1 MDFRKSRAPKGEWQQ
16 LAKEVQGEQLPINKE
31 RMQRRMSVKLTEH
44 EAESAPPL
52 PSNAAK
58 IVQAHQPE
66 GRERSRTVK
75 REETLANLFSKP
87 NFSVESF
94 INGQLGNASASKI
107 SDFSSHLEGL
117 SDEVHQDMKAT
128 VNKSYREI
136 IKVNADV
143 VDTETRL
150 KQLKTCLK
158 NINETV
164 SQLKE
169 VAERRIEM
177 EEKTKHESR
186 SAARSNM
193 EKRKDRS
200 SVLLVEQMWSS
211 QMATLFKNV
220 EGAQRVISPIPGR
233 HIVAESARWYEL
245 NATTWRPL
253 QPAHLFILNDHILV
267 GAKKRKNETSSS
279 SKSLVVSHCWA
290 LRDVRVVEVS
300 MAKEERK
307 RFTINIKQNTM
318 SFIYQTDREDE
329 YRKVLQ
335 SYRSAKDELRNLVE
349 REKAKQSQ
357 LRDSMSRLS
366 QSARKS
372 QLLQDLSVK
381 MHSRSRSLDLMQEN
395 RTTHS
400 MGSHLR
406 KLDVSCNDLDVSISH
421 NKYTESVGHIL
432 RLRKEVSKNNEK
444 LCHLDKMNED
454 VILNNIIAIKVNERS
469 AIAVEKLTYEVEN
482 NQLDQFDSQELIDY
496 MTLFE
501 KLNVKDAGRRC
512 LLSSKAK
519 FITQLINGISFDGNI
534 PSYIVQASLIRFSII
549 IKTVVLYTKCFAEM
563 SYVVTWATEQFQ
575 VHIELLKRQL
585 LGVKVDDTSFK
596 QCIKLTEREAA
607 KMRLVG
613 VDLGFLLDDFYMYL
627 KGL

>member
-1 MDFRKSRAPKGEWQQ
+1 MESRKSRAPKGEWQQ
-16 LAKEVQGEQLPINKE
+16 LAKEAKGEPLPINKE
-31 RMQRRMSVKLTEH
+31 SMQRRMSVKLNEY
-44 EAESAPPL
+44 EVESAPPL

-58 IVQAHQPE
+58 ILEAHQPE
-66 GRERSRTVK
+66 GRERSRTLR
-75 REETLANLFSKP
+75 REDSLVNMLNKP
-87 NFSVESF
+87 NFKVENF
-94 INGQLGNASASKI
+94 INGKLGHASASQI
-107 SDFSSHLEGL
+107 NEFSSHLQEI
-117 SDEVHQDMKAT
+117 SDEVHQDMKANI
-128 VNKSYREI
+128 NKSYKEI

-143 VDTETRL
+143 VDAESRL

-158 NINETV
+158 NTNETV

-169 VAERRIEM
+169 VAERRVEM
-177 EEKTKHESR
+177 EEKSKHESR
-186 SAARSNM
+186 SAARSGI

-200 SVLLVEQMWSS
+200 SVILLEQMWSS

-253 QPAHLFILNDHILV
+253 QPAHLFVLNDHILV
-267 GAKKRKNETSSS
+267 GSKKRKNEGS

-290 LRDVRVVEVS
+290 LRDVKVVEV
-300 MAKEERK
+300 AKEEKK
-307 RFTINIKQNTM
+307 RFTINIKHSTM
-318 SFIYQTDREDE
+318 SFIYQTDKEEE
-329 YRKVLQ
+329 YRKILL

-349 REKAKQSQ
+349 REKAKQRE

-372 QLLQDLSVK
+372 ELLQGLSVK
-381 MHSRSRSLDLMQEN
+381 MHSRSRSLDLMQEK
-395 RTTHS
+395 TGHS
-400 MGSHLR
+400 IGSHLR
-406 KLDVSCNDLDVSISH
+406 ELDNSCNDLDISISH
-421 NKYTESVGHIL
+421 NKYTESVGEIL
-432 RLRKEVSKNNEK
+432 RLQKEVAKNNEK
-444 LCHLDKMNED
+444 LRHLDKMNEN

-469 AIAVEKLTYEVEN
+469 SKIVEKLKYEVEI

-501 KLNVKDAGRRC
+501 KLNVRDTGRRC
-512 LLSSKAK
+512 LLSSKTK

-534 PSYIVQASLIRFSII
+534 PSYIIQASLIRFSII
-549 IKTVVLYTKCFAEM
+549 IKTVTLYTKCFAEM

-585 LGVKVDDTSFK
+585 LGVNVEDTSFK

-613 VDLGFLLDDFYMYL
+613 VDLGFLLDDFYGYL
-627 KGL
+627 KK